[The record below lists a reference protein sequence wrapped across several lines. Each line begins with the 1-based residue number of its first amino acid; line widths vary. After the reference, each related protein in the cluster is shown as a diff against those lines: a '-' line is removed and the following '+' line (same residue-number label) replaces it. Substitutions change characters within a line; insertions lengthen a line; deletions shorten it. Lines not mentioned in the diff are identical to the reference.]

1 MTDAREEERDALL
14 RRLRDLDEEFAAGE
28 LDELDYRNLRDD
40 YTARAAAVLRQLEKS
55 SSVDV
60 DDEFVDD
67 DRHDLGDLGDI
78 DDVDDLEESRTRRRP
93 ARTRLVAA
101 ALVVAVIAGGAG
113 YALAGTAKPRAM
125 ADQVSGSLPEGSVD
139 RITRANV
146 LVSEGKILEAVRVYD
161 DLLKDDPENPV
172 ALAERGW
179 ILSRVDPDLVD
190 SGLASIDRA
199 ITIDPQYPEAHF
211 FRGMILWRA
220 KGEPAMAVESF
231 QRAIDAKPPASVI
244 ASIESVKSQA
254 QAQAD
259 ATGTPPASVP

>member
-1 MTDAREEERDALL
+1 MTRALEDERDELL
-14 RRLRDLDEEFAAGE
+14 RRLRDLDDEFASGE
-28 LDELDYRNLRDD
+28 IDEVDYHNLRDD
-40 YTARAAAVLRQLEKS
+40 YTARAAAVLRDLDAAADDAIADEI
-55 SSVDV
+55 VLDDDDL
-60 DDEFVDD
+60 DDEPV
-67 DRHDLGDLGDI
+67 
-78 DDVDDLEESRTRRRP
+78 VRRRSV
-93 ARTRLVAA
+93 RTRLLAA
-101 ALVVAVIAGGAG
+101 AMVVAVIAGGAG
-113 YALAGTAKPRAM
+113 YALAGTAKPRA
-125 ADQVSGSLPEGSVD
+125 ATDEVSGSLPEGSVD

-179 ILSRVDPDLVD
+179 ILSRVDPGLVD

-199 ITIDPQYPEAHF
+199 IVLDPQYPEAHF

-220 KGEPAMAVESF
+220 KAEPALAVESF

-244 ASIESVKSQA
+244 ASIESVKA

-259 ATGTPPASVP
+259 ATATVPAPAG